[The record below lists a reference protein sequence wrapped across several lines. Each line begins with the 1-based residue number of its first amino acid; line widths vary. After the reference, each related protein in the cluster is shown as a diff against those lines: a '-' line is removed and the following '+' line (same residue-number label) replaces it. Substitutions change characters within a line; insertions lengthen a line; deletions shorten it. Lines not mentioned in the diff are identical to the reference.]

1 MAIID
6 VPEEMNYAD
15 AQDPMRVFVF
25 REVGQIAV
33 GLVEITFGNQT

>member
-1 MAIID
+1 MVIID

-15 AQDPMRVFVF
+15 VQDPMRVFVF

-33 GLVEITFGNQT
+33 SLMEITFENQT